1 METNVA
7 TTNNRCQEAQ
17 ALLGSYALGATNEV
31 ETALVEAALLDC
43 PGLQRELADYEAM
56 TDAMLYDVPQVAPP
70 PSLRANILA
79 QATPRQPEPR
89 KRQDTIIRPNWH
101 QLLLS
106 PVGAAAALAIVALF
120 VSNGYWLYQ
129 SQAIQDEN
137 RQLAYDVRHLE
148 QENADLSTELNS
160 SQNLLA
166 ALGTERGGR
175 AQFISAD
182 ATDGQPLA
190 QLAWTD
196 SATPEH
202 WVAMFAVQNLP
213 TLQDAVY
220 QLWLQRDDESVIS
233 IGTFTVDEEGRATV
247 IFELDEP
254 IGTFAGA
261 GVTIEPPGG
270 SPEPTGDLAIGGEI

>member
-17 ALLGSYALGATNEV
+17 ALLGSYALGATNEA

-89 KRQDTIIRPNWH
+89 KRQENILRPSWR

-106 PVGAAAALAIVALF
+106 PVGAAAALAIFALF
-120 VSNGYWLYQ
+120 VSNGYWLFN
-129 SQAIQDEN
+129 SMDIQEEN
-137 RQLAYDVRHLE
+137 HQLAYDVRHLE

-175 AQFISAD
+175 AQFASAD
-182 ATDGQPLA
+182 VTDSPPLA

-196 SATPEH
+196 AATPEH

-270 SPEPTGDLAIGGEI
+270 SPTPTGDLAIGGEI